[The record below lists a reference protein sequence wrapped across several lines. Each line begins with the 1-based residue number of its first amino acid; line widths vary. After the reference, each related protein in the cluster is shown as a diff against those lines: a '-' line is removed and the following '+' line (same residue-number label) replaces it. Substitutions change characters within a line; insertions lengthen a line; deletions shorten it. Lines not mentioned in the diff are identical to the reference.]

1 LAFCSLRSLIL
12 ANNFLPVNWALC
24 LLRIYEAN
32 LSIVKISESKLNK
45 LGSKIS
51 IGFTLLFIVFVSLA
65 FLELIRP
72 IQAYHL
78 ICFSFLCVLCFS
90 VYLLIKNN
98 FEIFTSQNII
108 FRSIKGQLVFLFYV
122 AMIGVCIFNILG

>member
-1 LAFCSLRSLIL
+1 
-12 ANNFLPVNWALC
+12 
-24 LLRIYEAN
+24 
-32 LSIVKISESKLNK
+32 VKISESKLNK

>member
-1 LAFCSLRSLIL
+1 M
-12 ANNFLPVNWALC
+12 
-24 LLRIYEAN
+24 
-32 LSIVKISESKLNK
+32 KISESKLNK
-45 LGSKIS
+45 LGSKVS

-108 FRSIKGQLVFLFYV
+108 FRSIKGRLVFLFYV
-122 AMIGVCIFNILG
+122 AMIGACIFNILG